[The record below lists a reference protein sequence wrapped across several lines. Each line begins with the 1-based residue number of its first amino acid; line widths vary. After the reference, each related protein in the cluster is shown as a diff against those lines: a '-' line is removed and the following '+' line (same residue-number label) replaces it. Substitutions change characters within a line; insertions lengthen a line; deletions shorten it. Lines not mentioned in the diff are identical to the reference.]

1 LGGRMGAAN
10 TPTPA
15 AGQLRFGG
23 YGALGFCIDSTA
35 LLEQALTGRST
46 LFPLT
51 LGGIWRERL
60 AQQLERLLNTGLS
73 TASTSH
79 GDEAVERYRDAL
91 QRLPQDLSLQG
102 EAALRAEARLIRSLP
117 PHSPFVCVRA
127 LNGEAAA
134 ETSLSDPL

>member
-1 LGGRMGAAN
+1 MAAPGAPGDTA
-10 TPTPA
+10 
-15 AGQLRFGG
+15 
-23 YGALGFCIDSTA
+23 A

-73 TASTSH
+73 MANTNH

-91 QRLPQDLSLQG
+91 HAIAPSSLRVALYFTRIGHLHRLHDLDL
-102 EAALRAEARLIRSLP
+102 AE
-117 PHSPFVCVRA
+117 
-127 LNGEAAA
+127 
-134 ETSLSDPL
+134 